1 LTRYSLLGLLI
12 ALTFAGAA
20 DAKPTKEQARA
31 VYAKGKAAYE
41 RGDYGEALVQFEEA
55 YRLSSTP
62 ALLFNMAQAHRLSG
76 PDHCQQ
82 ALDLYRRYL
91 AEDPNAKN
99 RGEAAERI
107 DEMQECAARSE
118 EAGESATPPP
128 EPEQAPPRAAAAPV
142 PSART
147 KIAPAPASKPVRA
160 PRDQTPDRARPTAAI
175 VVTGVS
181 VALGVAGV
189 ILYSRASAK
198 YDEVER
204 SCPCPPGSFSNWET
218 LTAVSYGL
226 MAAGAV
232 GTAGGISWYLLGGEN
247 AQSAPHGAFVTGA
260 VRF

>member
-1 LTRYSLLGLLI
+1 MRHSVLGLLI

-82 ALDLYRRYL
+82 ALELYRRYL

-107 DEMQECAARSE
+107 DEMQECAARAE
-118 EAGESATPPP
+118 EKTDSAAPPP
-128 EPEQAPPRAAAAPV
+128 EPEPTPPRAVPAPA

-147 KIAPAPASKPVRA
+147 ETPPAPAKPVRA
-160 PRDQTPDRARPTAAI
+160 RGDGARDRVRPTAAI
-175 VVTGVS
+175 VVTGAS
-181 VALGVAGV
+181 VALGIAGV

-232 GTAGGISWYLLGGEN
+232 GTAGGISWYLLGGKN